1 MAYMVSVVVHYDI
14 DGIGVSR
21 STELHIESEEPITT
35 AEIDQE
41 VAGLA
46 DELIRT
52 PGSPDVLKP
61 GQTYTYTWSL
71 ESVFE
76 F

>member
-1 MAYMVSVVVHYDI
+1 MAFMVSVVVEYDI
-14 DGIGVSR
+14 DGLGVQR
-21 STELHIESEEPITT
+21 STELQIESEEPITT
-35 AEIDQE
+35 AQIDQQ
-41 VAGLA
+41 VAGLV
-46 DELIRT
+46 DQLIKT
-52 PGSPDVLKP
+52 PGSPNALQP